1 MIPDLPEGRERP
13 AAPVPTPPDLSVL
26 VAGRTWRRNLVGE
39 AGAAVHRLSLDGAA
53 DLYLKHGTGDVAR
66 DIADE
71 AARLRWL
78 APHVSTPHVVYY
90 AADGEEAW
98 LLTTALPG
106 RTAYE
111 RMAAEPAHAPRVA
124 ALIGAFLKTLHALSA
139 ARCPFDS
146 GADGRLNLAKARMEA
161 GLVDVDDFDDAHAG
175 WSAEQVW
182 DKMIAL
188 RPTVA
193 DPVVTHGDYSL
204 DNILIADGPITDS
217 PITDSHVSGCIDL
230 GRLGVADRYQDLAI
244 AWNCLDEFGP
254 NAQQAFLDAYGLAEL
269 DADRLA
275 FHLALDEFF

>member
-1 MIPDLPEGRERP
+1 MIPDSCEDRERP

-53 DLYLKHGTGDVAR
+53 DLYLKHGTGEVAR

-78 APHVSTPHVVYY
+78 APQVSTPQVLYFET
-90 AADGEEAW
+90 DGEEAW

-111 RMAAEPAHAPRVA
+111 RMAAEPARAPQVA
-124 ALIGAFLKTLHALSA
+124 ALIGAFLKTLHALPA

-146 GADGRLNLAKARMEA
+146 GADRRLELAKARMEA
-161 GLVDVDDFDDAHAG
+161 GLVDADDFDDVHTG

-188 RPTVA
+188 RPRGA

-204 DNILIADGPITDS
+204 DNILIADG

-244 AWNCLDEFGP
+244 AWNCLDEFGSD
-254 NAQQAFLDAYGLAEL
+254 AQHAFLAAYGLAEL

>member
-1 MIPDLPEGRERP
+1 MISGPGEDRER
-13 AAPVPTPPDLSVL
+13 ASTPVPTPNDLSAL

-39 AGAAVHRLSLDGAA
+39 AGAAVHRLSLDGAP

-78 APHVSTPHVVYY
+78 APHISTPHVVYY

-111 RMAAEPAHAPRVA
+111 RMAAEPPRAPQVA
-124 ALIGAFLKTLHALSA
+124 ALIGGFLKTLHALPA
-139 ARCPFDS
+139 VRCPFDS
-146 GADGRLNLAKARMEA
+146 GADQRLGLAKARMKA
-161 GLVDVDDFDDAHAG
+161 GLVDVDDFDDVHAG

-182 DKMIAL
+182 DKMITL
-188 RPTVA
+188 RPSVA

-204 DNILIADGPITDS
+204 DNILIKEGPITDS
-217 PITDSHVSGCIDL
+217 QVSGCIDL

-254 NAQQAFLDAYGLAEL
+254 DAQRAFLDAYGLTEL
-269 DADRLA
+269 DQDRLA

>member
-1 MIPDLPEGRERP
+1 MISGPGEDRER
-13 AAPVPTPPDLSVL
+13 ASTPVPTPNDLSAL

-39 AGAAVHRLSLDGAA
+39 AGAAVHRLSLDGAP

-78 APHVSTPHVVYY
+78 APHVSTPHLVYY
-90 AADGEEAW
+90 AADGDEAW

-111 RMAAEPAHAPRVA
+111 QMAAEPSRSPRVA
-124 ALIGAFLKTLHALSA
+124 GLIGAFLTTRHALPA
-139 ARCPFDS
+139 AQCPFDS
-146 GADGRLNLAKARMEA
+146 GADRRLELAKARMKA
-161 GLVDVDDFDDAHAG
+161 GLVDVGDFDDVHAG

-188 RPTVA
+188 RPSVA

-204 DNILIADGPITDS
+204 DNILIADG

-254 NAQQAFLDAYGLAEL
+254 DAQRAFLDAYGLAEL